1 MNVVGAD
8 ARIGH
13 HRQPVADAPA
23 WMGWL
28 RSMSSAD
35 VCATQQVFADVR
47 ISLGARCRVNRL
59 IQREGLTQVT
69 AAARLEVREPRVSAL
84 QSYKLEG
91 FAAEDPMSFLRALA
105 KPAQKC
111 SYR

>member
-1 MNVVGAD
+1 MELSSGNVLEDRGLPD
-8 ARIGH
+8 ANEL
-13 HRQPVADAPA
+13 D
-23 WMGWL
+23 
-28 RSMSSAD
+28 SK
-35 VCATQQVFADVR
+35 VR
-47 ISLGARCRVNRL
+47 LAVEINRL
-59 IQREGLTQVT
+59 IQRQGLTQVT